1 MSSSHS
7 EHIDARQIK
16 LGYQQFILH
25 FLIGP
30 IETINGGSKT
40 FMGLEKIKKDTNL
53 TEVLPVPD
61 AKGEISE
68 VQVLEEFDP
77 YEFLDQLEQYQSQCP
92 R

>member
-1 MSSSHS
+1 
-7 EHIDARQIK
+7 
-16 LGYQQFILH
+16 
-25 FLIGP
+25 
-30 IETINGGSKT
+30 
-40 FMGLEKIKKDTNL
+40 MGLEKIKKDTNL

-77 YEFLDQLEQYQSQCP
+77 DEFLDQLERYQSQCP